1 MFRQTLWER
10 VSPLP
15 FICSGK
21 HTPNN
26 NSPPHN
32 GTCHPTEKGKLNYR
46 LTCQSAIKL
55 LKQNNSFSIISKLN
69 ESHFCHL
76 EEGCLKMIS
85 PAPSSALYV
94 TMCSAWCRSA
104 TVYQNCY
111 KIVNPKKLFNKQP
124 SNEIPIKYF
133 HMEWQYNQFFK
144 NPKTA
149 PIVIRGKPLLPPP
162 SLPLHLHLLGN
173 HPAPRTRNHPS
184 ETNK

>member
-1 MFRQTLWER
+1 MQPMTKILSKSSDTLSILKKNNSQCNGHMFRQTLWER
-10 VSPLP
+10 FSPLP

-85 PAPSSALYV
+85 PAQSSAIYV
-94 TMCSAWCRSA
+94 TMCSA
-104 TVYQNCY
+104 
-111 KIVNPKKLFNKQP
+111 
-124 SNEIPIKYF
+124 
-133 HMEWQYNQFFK
+133 
-144 NPKTA
+144 
-149 PIVIRGKPLLPPP
+149 
-162 SLPLHLHLLGN
+162 
-173 HPAPRTRNHPS
+173 
-184 ETNK
+184 